1 MNSKE
6 SIDKNVE
13 IKICGITNEY
23 ELDAL
28 IEERVEYAGFVMY
41 FPKSKRNNSVENA
54 KKLVDYARKKQIECG
69 YVPKLVAVV
78 VSPDEK
84 QIAKIKEIGFDIIQI
99 HGDISYELIK
109 SIDLPVFRA
118 YNVKAGV
125 EFLQTYSNNVKG
137 VLLDAAIPGQGETFD
152 WNEYTGFDRGNKK
165 FILAGGLDK
174 DNIRRAIEVMSPD
187 IVDCSSGVEYKDR
200 LGKDIDKIHAFVMN
214 ARS

>member
-28 IEERVEYAGFVMY
+28 IEERVEYAGVVMY

-54 KKLVDYARKKQIECG
+54 KQLVDYAKNAGAKCG
-69 YVPKLVAVV
+69 YLPKLVAVV
-78 VSPDEK
+78 VSPDES
-84 QIAKIKEIGFDIIQI
+84 QISEIKDIGFDIIQI
-99 HGDISYELIK
+99 HGDISEELIN

-118 YNVKAGV
+118 YNVKVGV
-125 EFLQTYSNNVKG
+125 TFSTSYGDNVKG
-137 VLLDAAIPGQGETFD
+137 VLLDAEVPGQGETFE
-152 WNEYTGFDRGNKK
+152 WEKYTGFDKGNRK
-165 FILAGGLDK
+165 FILAGGLDS
-174 DNIRRAIEVMSPD
+174 DNVKRAINVMNPD
-187 IVDCSSGVEYKDR
+187 IVDCSSGVEYTDR
-200 LGKDIDKIHAFVMN
+200 LGKDVEKIHAFVVN